1 MDVDGS
7 AMASHQEPALDTKRA
22 LIDALWNGPTGIA
35 LFGADLRFVRV
46 NDALAA
52 LNGLSPEAH
61 VGRSLGEILRL
72 APDDPRREAVA
83 RVEATLRAVLES
95 GRPQTNV
102 PIAGTPPGDRARGW
116 ICSYFPVPELE
127 GRGPGVCALVTDM
140 SAARDREEEIER
152 ARERAEETARRLAL
166 LQEVTARLSRAEG
179 AGAIARVV
187 GERVRVAC
195 GAIAS
200 TFRLLQGDALV
211 LADESGADALRSRF
225 ATIALTDPLPVAEA
239 VRRREPVWFG
249 SEEELRA
256 RFPEMASP
264 TIGPELRAGVAMP
277 LVAHERVLGVLSLGF
292 GKPHAFDA
300 DERAFLLSVAEQC
313 AQALERAQLLDSER
327 AQREAAQRVGDRVA
341 RLQAVTAALS
351 RASTAE
357 EVAAVL
363 VTQAM
368 GALKGSSCA
377 VFMIRANDGQQL
389 HLAAAEGVAGRDRD
403 RLRRLA
409 LEAPVPVCVAARLG
423 VPLWLETHEQ
433 FATSFP
439 ELPRLAPHAAQ
450 MGALAALPLKVGE
463 RILGAVTFG
472 FEAPRAFSAEK
483 RELMTAIAQQCAQA
497 LDRARLL
504 DAERAAR
511 AGEERVRAVLDA
523 IFDHAP
529 LGIGLIDRELR
540 FVRVN
545 PMLAEINGIPAE
557 AHVGR
562 TPREL
567 LPDLPH
573 DTVEATFRE
582 ILRTGL
588 PQLDVPLSGET
599 PAAPGR
605 VRHWLESWYPV
616 RFEGEISGL
625 GILVREVTA
634 EREAQEFQRN
644 VLGIVGHDLRNPL
657 SAVTTSAQ
665 LLLRQAGD
673 HAAAQRLGERIL
685 SNADRMQRIIA
696 VLVDYT
702 RVRGGTGI
710 PLRRQRCDLGA
721 VCRAVVEECE
731 ASHPGRVVRT
741 SGPDV
746 HGELDPDRVGQIV
759 ANLLSNALDY
769 SPPESAVEV
778 AWRADAARAVVQVAN
793 EGAPIPQEILPVL
806 FEPFRR
812 GERDRPGGKDGL
824 GLGLFIARSIAMA
837 HGGALE
843 VRSAPGERTVFTL
856 ALPLR

>member
-1 MDVDGS
+1 MLRHGQ
-7 AMASHQEPALDTKRA
+7 AMTPSQPGHERARESIAAL
-22 LIDALWNGPTGIA
+22 LEALWSGPVGIA
-35 LFGADLRFVRV
+35 LLDPELRFVRV

-52 LNGLSPEAH
+52 MTELASEAH
-61 VGRSLGEILRL
+61 VGRTLGDLFPV
-72 APDDPRREAVA
+72 PDDPRREVAARARDALQAVM
-83 RVEATLRAVLES
+83 ES
-95 GRPQTNV
+95 RRPQTNV
-102 PIAGTPPGDRARGW
+102 PLSAALPDGTPRGW
-116 ICSYFPVPELE
+116 LCSFLPVLSEDGHVE
-127 GRGPGVCALVTDM
+127 GVCALVTDATDAYVRQ
-140 SAARDREEEIER
+140 SEVAHARDR
-152 ARERAEETARRLAL
+152 AEEAARRLAL
-166 LQEVTARLSRAEG
+166 LQEVTAGLSSAND
-179 AGAIARVV
+179 AGEIARVV
-187 GERVRVAC
+187 VERVRVVAAAM
-195 GAIAS
+195 G
-200 TFRLLQGDALV
+200 TVFWRLEGDALELV
-211 LADESGADALRSRF
+211 DEAGVPAIRRRFARIRVTDALP
-225 ATIALTDPLPVAEA
+225 AAEA
-239 VRRREPVWFG
+239 VRRREPVWLHSAQEF
-249 SEEELRA
+249 A
-256 RFPEMASP
+256 RFPDAAAVTSLL
-264 TIGPELRAGVAMP
+264 GALAGAVVP
-277 LVAHERVLGVLSLGF
+277 LVGHGRVLGVFALVF
-292 GKPHAFDA
+292 AEPRAFDA
-300 DERAFLLSVAEQC
+300 EERAFFLSVAEQC
-313 AQALERAQLLDSER
+313 AQALERAQLLDAER
-327 AQREAAQRVGDRVA
+327 AQRAAAQRAGDRVA
-341 RLQAVTAALS
+341 RLQAITAALS

-363 VTQAM
+363 VDEAM
-368 GALKGSSCA
+368 AALKGSSCA
-377 VFMIRANDGQQL
+377 VFMLRADDGQL
-389 HLAAAEGVAGRDRD
+389 HLAAAMGEADRERE
-403 RLRRLA
+403 RLGTLP
-409 LEAPVPVCVAARLG
+409 LDVPIPVCVAARSG
-423 VPLWLETHEQ
+423 MPLWLETHEQ
-433 FATSFP
+433 FAASFP
-439 ELPRLAPHAAQ
+439 ELPRFAPYTAH
-450 MGALAALPLKVGE
+450 MGALAALPLTVGDCV
-463 RILGAVTFG
+463 LGAVTFG
-472 FEAPRAFSAEK
+472 FDAPRAFSTEK

-504 DAERAAR
+504 DVERDAR
-511 AGEERVRAVLDA
+511 ASEARVRAVLDA
-523 IFDHAP
+523 IFDNAP
-529 LGIGLIDRELR
+529 IGIGLIDPDLR
-540 FVRVN
+540 FARVN
-545 PMLAEINGIPAE
+545 PRLAEINGIPAE

-562 TPREL
+562 TPREI
-567 LPDLPH
+567 LPELPH
-573 DTVEATFRE
+573 DEVEAAFRE
-582 ILRTGL
+582 VLRTGL
-588 PQLDVPLSGET
+588 PKLDVVLSGET

-605 VRHWLESWYPV
+605 LRHWLESWYPV

-824 GLGLFIARSIAMA
+824 GLGLFIARSIATA
-837 HGGALE
+837 HGGTLE

-856 ALPLR
+856 TLPLR